1 MNTDILGK
9 GLSFPL
15 KVNPRGGI
23 EKAQHEDK
31 IRQSILIILGTQ
43 HGERKMRPDFGCNL
57 KSLLF
62 APNNA
67 TTANLAR
74 YYVEEGLKKWEPRIH
89 LEEVTIE
96 NDNREG
102 RLLISV
108 QYRIKST
115 NESNN
120 LVYPFYLQQP

>member
-1 MNTDILGK
+1 MNIDILGK
-9 GLSFPL
+9 GISLPL
-15 KVNPRGGI
+15 KINSRGGI
-23 EKAQHEDK
+23 EKAQQEEK
-31 IRQSILIILGTQ
+31 IRQSILVILGTQ
-43 HGERKMRPDFGCNL
+43 HGERKMRPNFGCNL

-74 YYVEEGLKKWEPRIH
+74 FYVEEGLKKWEPRIQ
-89 LEEVTIE
+89 LEEVVIE

-102 RLLISV
+102 CLLITIH
-108 QYRIKST
+108 YRIKTT
-115 NESNN
+115 NEANN